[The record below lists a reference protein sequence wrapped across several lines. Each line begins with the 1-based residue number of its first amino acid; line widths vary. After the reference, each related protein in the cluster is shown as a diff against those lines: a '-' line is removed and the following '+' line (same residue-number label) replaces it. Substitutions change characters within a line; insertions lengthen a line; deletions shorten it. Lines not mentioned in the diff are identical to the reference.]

1 MSKNI
6 VHRVSVDAA
15 MFLTL
20 LSSLVSGLVLW
31 LALPSG
37 RRSGYEVFLGVAKTL
52 WVDFHTYVSLVF
64 AVILLVHLALNL
76 KLFKSMLRCIVNR
89 RKPEEATG

>member
-6 VHRVSVDAA
+6 VHRVSVDVA

-20 LSSLVSGLVLW
+20 GSSLVSGIVLW

-37 RRSGYEVFLGVAKTL
+37 RKSGYETFLGVAKTL
-52 WVDFHTYVSLVF
+52 WVDFHTTVSLVF
-64 AVILLVHLALNL
+64 AAALLVHLALNL
-76 KLFKSMLRCIVNR
+76 KLFSSMVKCIFR
-89 RKPEEATG
+89 RR

>member
-6 VHRVSVDAA
+6 VRRVSVDVA

-20 LSSLVSGLVLW
+20 GSSLVTGIVLW

-37 RRSGYEVFLGVAKTL
+37 RRSGYEAFLGVAKTL
-52 WVDFHTYVSLVF
+52 WVDLHIYVSLVF
-64 AVILLVHLALNL
+64 AVVLLVHLALNL
-76 KLFKSMLRCIVNR
+76 RLFSSMTRHVLRGR
-89 RKPEEATG
+89 R

>member
-6 VHRVSVDAA
+6 VHRVSVDVA

-20 LSSLVSGLVLW
+20 ASSLVSGIALW

-37 RRSGYEVFLGVAKTL
+37 RRSGYETFLGLAKTF
-52 WVDFHTYVSLVF
+52 WVGFHTYASLVF
-64 AVILLVHLALNL
+64 AVALLVHLALNL
-76 KLFKSMLRCIVNR
+76 RLFSSMVKCMLRGR
-89 RKPEEATG
+89 R

>member
-6 VHRVSVDAA
+6 VHRVSVDVA

-20 LSSLVSGLVLW
+20 GSSLVSGIVLW

-37 RRSGYEVFLGVAKTL
+37 RKSGYETFLGVAKTL
-52 WVDFHTYVSLVF
+52 WVDFHTYASLVF
-64 AVILLVHLALNL
+64 AVALLVHLALNL
-76 KLFKSMLRCIVNR
+76 KLFSSMVKYIFR
-89 RKPEEATG
+89 RR

>member
-6 VHRVSVDAA
+6 LHRVSVDVA

-20 LSSLVSGLVLW
+20 ASSLVSGVVLW

-37 RRSGYEVFLGVAKTL
+37 RRSGYDAFLGVMKTV

-64 AVILLVHLALNL
+64 AVALLVHLALNL
-76 KLFKSMLRCIVNR
+76 KLFSSMVKCMLRGR
-89 RKPEEATG
+89 R

>member
-6 VHRVSVDAA
+6 VHRVSVDVA

-20 LSSLVSGLVLW
+20 VSSLASGTVLW

-37 RRSGYEVFLGVAKTL
+37 RRSGYETFLGVAKTL
-52 WVDFHTYVSLVF
+52 WVDFHTYASLVF
-64 AVILLVHLALNL
+64 AVALLVHLALNL
-76 KLFKSMLRCIVNR
+76 KLFSSMVKCIFR
-89 RKPEEATG
+89 RR

>member
-6 VHRVSVDAA
+6 VHRVSVDVA

-20 LSSLVSGLVLW
+20 GSSLVSGIVLW

-37 RRSGYEVFLGVAKTL
+37 RKSGYETFLGVAKTV
-52 WVDFHTYVSLVF
+52 WVNFHTIVSLVF
-64 AVILLVHLALNL
+64 AAALLVHLALNL
-76 KLFKSMLRCIVNR
+76 KLFSSMVTYIFR
-89 RKPEEATG
+89 RR

>member
-6 VHRVSVDAA
+6 VNRVSVDVA

-20 LSSLVSGLVLW
+20 ASSLMSGIVLW

-37 RRSGYEVFLGVAKTL
+37 RRSGYETFLGVAKTL

-64 AVILLVHLALNL
+64 AVALLVHLALNL
-76 KLFKSMLRCIVNR
+76 KLFSSMVKCILRGR
-89 RKPEEATG
+89 R